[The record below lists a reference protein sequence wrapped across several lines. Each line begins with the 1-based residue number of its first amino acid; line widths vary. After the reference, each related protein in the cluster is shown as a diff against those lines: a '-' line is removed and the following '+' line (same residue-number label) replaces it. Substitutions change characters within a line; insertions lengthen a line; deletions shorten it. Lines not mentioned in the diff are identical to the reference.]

1 MCVGA
6 AAWLV
11 DRRGGSCEV
20 LLRRRKHG
28 REHAL
33 CLDQSLTS
41 VALCVLPHGAAPE
54 RSGSAPCAVAL
65 LYRRLHQRL
74 LNNNNNTHHESYAF
88 QPNDD
93 ETDGIHICQRS
104 QLHRSR
110 LCHLHG
116 AAQHGKV
123 IRESSSSHLR
133 PRRAHSQSL
142 PREVARHKAAV
153 SHLSCFCSS
162 SGGVRA

>member
-1 MCVGA
+1 MAVMRER
-6 AAWLV
+6 
-11 DRRGGSCEV
+11 RRGGERTTTLRIAYTTLGGGMSFLCEAAYWFEP
-20 LLRRRKHG
+20 LG
-28 REHAL
+28 RIPAVR
-33 CLDQSLTS
+33 S
-41 VALCVLPHGAAPE
+41 VPHPSSSYRIPA
-54 RSGSAPCAVAL
+54 SGSCITPIMPTAARQ
-65 LYRRLHQRL
+65 YT
-74 LNNNNNTHHESYAF
+74 NHESYAF

-93 ETDGIHICQRS
+93 ETDGGQICQRS
-104 QLHRSR
+104 KLHRSR

-123 IRESSSSHLR
+123 RESSSPHLR

-162 SGGVRA
+162 TGGLTM